1 MFWTTELL
9 PNVPQNCPDFALSEK
24 TGQSKAFIEIKDQKS
39 VCMNIKNIVTTN
51 MIGSTELKNE
61 ETTFTFLY

>member
-1 MFWTTELL
+1 M
-9 PNVPQNCPDFALSEK
+9 D
-24 TGQSKAFIEIKDQKS
+24 IEIKDQKS

-51 MIGSTELKNE
+51 MIGSSELKNE